1 MTTKQVNSID
11 DEWSKYIQSSS
22 SNTGDDEDVEESEED
37 SGDTETEVRGVVPEP
52 SPIYISTKSKIA
64 YLNGPI
70 DLNVF
75 WRIPV
80 VPYASPTEGVIKKQ
94 IKSNTATVEDFNL
107 IQEMLTKEAYYEEH
121 IITSI
126 NNPGGRIKFKDSRK
140 ITIGMSK
147 KDIMCGRGKK
157 KSAFYNCFVI
167 ILRIC
172 VEGIF
177 REFHIKVFNTG
188 ELDIPGIQDDTVFD
202 IVLQT
207 VVDTLQPFIDRTLEY
222 TQTSETILINSN
234 FNCGFFINRE
244 ILCNLLRTKYN
255 IQSIYDSCSYPGIQS
270 KFYYNNSIHCSEQTG
285 VQIVGGATDASY
297 TRVAFMIFRTGS
309 VLIVGKCDEVVLN
322 HIYAFLVR
330 LLKTEY
336 YTIWQHKSISDL
348 TPLKDKK
355 KKTRKKMITITDDET
370 NEEFKL

>member
-22 SNTGDDEDVEESEED
+22 SNTGDDEDVEESDEHESD
-37 SGDTETEVRGVVPEP
+37 DTGFDVRGVVPEP

-172 VEGIF
+172 VEDTF

-270 KFYYNNSIHCSEQTG
+270 KFYYNNSIHCTEQTG
-285 VQIVGGATDASY
+285 VQTVDATDTY

-355 KKTRKKMITITDDET
+355 KKTRKKMITITEET
-370 NEEFKL
+370 NKEDGVI

>member
-126 NNPGGRIKFKDSRK
+126 NNPGG
-140 ITIGMSK
+140 
-147 KDIMCGRGKK
+147 
-157 KSAFYNCFVI
+157 A
-167 ILRIC
+167 
-172 VEGIF
+172 
-177 REFHIKVFNTG
+177 H
-188 ELDIPGIQDDTVFD
+188 
-202 IVLQT
+202 
-207 VVDTLQPFIDRTLEY
+207 
-222 TQTSETILINSN
+222 
-234 FNCGFFINRE
+234 
-244 ILCNLLRTKYN
+244 
-255 IQSIYDSCSYPGIQS
+255 
-270 KFYYNNSIHCSEQTG
+270 
-285 VQIVGGATDASY
+285 
-297 TRVAFMIFRTGS
+297 
-309 VLIVGKCDEVVLN
+309 
-322 HIYAFLVR
+322 
-330 LLKTEY
+330 
-336 YTIWQHKSISDL
+336 
-348 TPLKDKK
+348 
-355 KKTRKKMITITDDET
+355 
-370 NEEFKL
+370 

>member
-1 MTTKQVNSID
+1 MTKYTNPTID
-11 DEWSKYIQSSS
+11 DEWSRFIQSS
-22 SNTGDDEDVEESEED
+22 GAEDEED
-37 SGDTETEVRGVVPEP
+37 NGGDVCVSASQPLDLCVPDP
-52 SPIYISTKSKIA
+52 TPIYVSTKSKIA
-64 YLNGPI
+64 FLNGPI
-70 DLNVF
+70 DLTVF
-75 WRIPV
+75 WSIPV
-80 VPYASPTEGVIKKQ
+80 VPYAMPLEGVIKKQ
-94 IKSNTATVEDFNL
+94 IKSNTTTIEEFNL
-107 IQEMLTKEAYYEEH
+107 IQDMLKKEVYYEEH
-121 IITSI
+121 VITSI
-126 NNPGGRIKFKDSRK
+126 NNPSGRIKFKDSRK

-147 KDIMCGRGKK
+147 KDIMCCRGKK

-167 ILRIC
+167 ILRIW
-172 VEGIF
+172 VEDTF
-177 REFHIKVFNTG
+177 KEFHIKVFNTG
-188 ELDIPGIQDDTVFD
+188 ELDIPGIQDDRVFE

-207 VVDTLQPFIDRTLEY
+207 VITTLQPFIDRKLEY

-270 KFYYNNSIHCSEQTG
+270 KFYYNNSSDCVEQTG
-285 VQIVGGATDASY
+285 VQTINATDTY

-322 HIYAFLVR
+322 HIYTFLVQ

-336 YTIWQHKSISDL
+336 ATIWQHKSISDL

-355 KKTRKKMITITDDET
+355 KKTRKKMITVS
-370 NEEFKL
+370 EEEKEEGLAKHI

>member
-1 MTTKQVNSID
+1 MAKQMNTID
-11 DEWSKYIQSSS
+11 DEWSKFIQSSS
-22 SNTGDDEDVEESEED
+22 SNTGDDEDDEED
-37 SGDTETEVRGVVPEP
+37 DGQRESVAENESLRDGVIPEP

-75 WRIPV
+75 WHIPI
-80 VPYASPTEGVIKKQ
+80 VPYAIPVEGVIKKQ
-94 IKSNTATVEDFNL
+94 IKSNTTTVEDFNL
-107 IQEMLTKEAYYEEH
+107 IQEMLTKETYYEEH

-147 KDIMCGRGKK
+147 KDIMCCRGKK

-167 ILRIC
+167 ILRVL
-172 VEGIF
+172 VEDAF
-177 REFHIKVFNTG
+177 KEFHIKVFNTG
-188 ELDIPGIQDDTVFD
+188 ELDIPGIQDDAVFE

-207 VVDTLQPFIDRTLEY
+207 VIDTLQPFIARTLEY

-244 ILCNLLRTKYN
+244 VLCNLLRTKYN

-270 KFYYNNSIHCSEQTG
+270 KFYYNNSIHCQEQTG
-285 VQIVGGATDASY
+285 VQTMDPTNIY

-322 HIYAFLVR
+322 HIYTFLVR

-336 YTIWQHKSISDL
+336 YTIWQHKSVSDL

-355 KKTRKKMITITDDET
+355 KKTRKKMITIT
-370 NEEFKL
+370 EELI